1 MNVDDV
7 LLQGT
12 IRKLL
17 GEIFLCRPVGAAIL
31 AVQYAAVGQRVCSE
45 TCADQP
51 LILFVKTS
59 DEFLQLRL
67 GGTSDSV
74 QLGTTKASAVWIS
87 FQSVSAVICASD
99 Q

>member
-31 AVQYAAVGQRVCSE
+31 AVQMLALSDDALAAQLVQRK
-45 TCADQP
+45 
-51 LILFVKTS
+51 KTMA
-59 DEFLQLRL
+59 EGVVEKEKKLLAQLE
-67 GGTSDSV
+67 
-74 QLGTTKASAVWIS
+74 A
-87 FQSVSAVICASD
+87 
-99 Q
+99 